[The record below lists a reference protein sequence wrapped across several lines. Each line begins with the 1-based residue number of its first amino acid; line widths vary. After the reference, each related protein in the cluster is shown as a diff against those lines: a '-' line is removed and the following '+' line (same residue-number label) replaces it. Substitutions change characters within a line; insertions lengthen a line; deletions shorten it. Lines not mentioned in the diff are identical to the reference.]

1 MLHYKPIIWPA
12 ARPADILSI
21 ITIDQPDVERVAPL
35 DSATQIKIAD
45 MLGVDRDLCTV
56 CRIMLVYVPAGKK
69 LWIHSDK
76 PRETTDPGKLGQAVF
91 LPLADCELL
100 HWSWYECTD
109 NEKIFYHGESGKW
122 QTVPMIPDDAA
133 REIETTSAGQAM
145 ITDIGAWH
153 ALRNLHNTAAIAL
166 SFRLMPW
173 SWEDFSPDTTAPPI
187 RNITL

>member
-12 ARPADILSI
+12 VALANILDII
-21 ITIDQPDVERVAPL
+21 RIDQPDLERVAPL

-45 MLGVDRDLCTV
+45 MLGVERDLCTV

-76 PRETTDPGKLGQAVF
+76 PRETSDPGKLGQAVF
-91 LPLADCELL
+91 LPLTDCVRL

-109 NEKIFYHGESGKW
+109 PEKIFYHGEAGKW
-122 QTVPMIPDDAA
+122 QTVPMIPDSAA
-133 REIETTSAGQAM
+133 REIETTPASQAM
-145 ITDIGAWH
+145 ITDIGTWH
-153 ALRNLHNTAAIAL
+153 SLRNLSDTAEIAL

-173 SWEDFSPDTTAPPI
+173 SWQDFSQDTALPPI
-187 RNITL
+187 RNIFL